1 MEVGQLDCIS
11 TCVGRRLD
19 VDVER
24 CHLEIKK
31 QGVLFIDTWNDDQKS
46 VLFYTYYLLS
56 KSCSDSFTG

>member
-31 QGVLFIDTWNDDQKS
+31 QGVLFIDTWNDDENP
-46 VLFYTYYLLS
+46 V
-56 KSCSDSFTG
+56 